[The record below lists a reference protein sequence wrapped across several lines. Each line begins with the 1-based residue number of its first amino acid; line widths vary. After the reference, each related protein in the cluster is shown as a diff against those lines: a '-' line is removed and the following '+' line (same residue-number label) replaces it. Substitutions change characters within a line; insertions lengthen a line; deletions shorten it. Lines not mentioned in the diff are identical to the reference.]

1 MPGEIDMLREFTAG
15 LTPNVLG
22 QFFDYLT
29 DDEFWTRAENDI
41 AEALELYAR
50 QAENGQSFQR
60 RLFADDTIQG
70 FAFVDVCQKRY
81 DVVLM
86 NPPFGD
92 ASIPSKDY
100 IEEVYGDTKG
110 DVYKTF
116 IECFQDR
123 LVPCGMLGMI
133 SSSAGFFLAQSTDW
147 RERIVLRLYRP
158 HLMADLGYGVLDAM
172 VETAAYVLRS
182 ISEEENRQLTPSILS
197 ELRTVPNDREGAFS
211 IPTYQQHRR
220 GLKRHQVIQELTR
233 LQKNGY
239 VTSLPG
245 YYARFRVN
253 HVSIERADP
262 PTPASYPP
270 FICVRVLREENKA
283 AAVLES
289 LQSLSDQRRFVVSP
303 QSFFRFRIRLF
314 ATGSVNMSDVC
325 SALFHNLNLKGE
337 R

>member
-1 MPGEIDMLREFTAG
+1 L
-15 LTPNVLG
+15 
-22 QFFDYLT
+22 
-29 DDEFWTRAENDI
+29 
-41 AEALELYAR
+41 
-50 QAENGQSFQR
+50 
-60 RLFADDTIQG
+60 
-70 FAFVDVCQKRY
+70 K
-81 DVVLM
+81 
-86 NPPFGD
+86 
-92 ASIPSKDY
+92 K
-100 IEEVYGDTKG
+100 
-110 DVYKTF
+110 
-116 IECFQDR
+116 
-123 LVPCGMLGMI
+123 
-133 SSSAGFFLAQSTDW
+133 STDW

-182 ISEEENRQLTPSILS
+182 ISEEENRQLTLSILS
-197 ELRTVPNDREGAFS
+197 ELRTVPTDREGAFS

-270 FICVRVLREENKA
+270 FICVRVLREENKDA
-283 AAVLES
+283 ALLES

-337 R
+337 RYELGTTLRTASGIFDFSGKCQ